1 MNGARLGTAAGLLLG
16 VFMVAG
22 RWSMSRLG
30 DGEESAMALEPRLWA
45 VALLLAVAFAPHR
58 TGGRVLA
65 RRGELALGGWL
76 AFIGYFVVSVAWAP
90 DFVMAGTKA
99 LELAMIA
106 GALAAIARLA
116 QVIDPRELSA
126 ALWRTLG
133 ATLVVFAVLGLDHVG
148 TGERMSVLG
157 GGPNVFGRNMAL
169 LATLC
174 IDMLL
179 RDRKR
184 ALAGLGLCAAAM
196 LVLLSGSR
204 GAIVALLLA
213 TAVLLWGHRVR
224 PTKLLVAALIVVVLV
239 ALAVMFTAPGQA
251 AAEMFHE
258 RVIRLTLEEEH
269 DSGRSDIYD
278 DAIALGWSAPLYG
291 DGLAGFPARGF
302 FVYPHNLEL
311 EAWAEGGLVG
321 VVLLAL
327 ALWRPIVT
335 LIERPRG
342 VVPLDLA
349 AFVALLGAAQVSGDF
364 FDARGVMIFGLLAV
378 LQHARVEAQVGPEDE
393 DSAGWSTPREHGT

>member
-1 MNGARLGTAAGLLLG
+1 MNRVRLGTAAGVLLG

-58 TGGRVLA
+58 AGTIVFA
-65 RRGELALGGWL
+65 RRGQLALGGWL

-90 DFVMAGTKA
+90 DFVMAGAKA
-99 LELAMIA
+99 LELTMIA

-184 ALAGLGLCAAAM
+184 AFAALGLCTAGM

-239 ALAVMFTAPGQA
+239 AFAVMFTAPGQA

-311 EAWAEGGLVG
+311 EAWAEGGIVG

-327 ALWRPIVT
+327 ALWRPLVT
-335 LIERPRG
+335 LIKRPHG
-342 VVPLDLA
+342 IVPLDLA

-378 LQHARVEAQVGPEDE
+378 LQHARVEAQVGPDDDE
-393 DSAGWSTPREHGT
+393 PAGWSTPRERGT